1 MSNPNK
7 IKIFFWSPMLSKV
20 GTVSAII
27 GMANSIKKF
36 SSLEIYIL
44 DILGEFSDYKNQN
57 FYFLKFSNINKIIPN
72 KGKISKLLIIFFS
85 LISLP
90 FLIYN
95 VKKHKPDYIITGLV
109 GFIPGILKY
118 FFKNLKIINS
128 IQGYPNINYYRK
140 LIWSLFYKKSDFLI
154 TMTEQTKKDLQNK
167 IKINSNK
174 IFVINN
180 PILTRN
186 IIQKSKEEIEP
197 SLRFIFQK
205 KVFCA
210 IGRLT
215 RQKNFIQLFEY
226 LNYYKNQTDDEFN
239 LIVLGDGEKK
249 GELIEYIK
257 TNKINNFYLLGYQN
271 NPFKFLSKS
280 KLYICSSLWEDPGHT
295 LIEAGYL
302 NIPILTSNCPNG
314 PNEIIQNDYNGMKYE
329 LGNKEDFFNKLKKIN
344 SYEASEKKKLL
355 INMKKIAVN
364 YSQLRFAKKFLKL
377 IN

>member
-1 MSNPNK
+1 M
-7 IKIFFWSPMLSKV
+7 
-20 GTVSAII
+20 
-27 GMANSIKKF
+27 
-36 SSLEIYIL
+36 
-44 DILGEFSDYKNQN
+44 
-57 FYFLKFSNINKIIPN
+57 
-72 KGKISKLLIIFFS
+72 
-85 LISLP
+85 
-90 FLIYN
+90 
-95 VKKHKPDYIITGLV
+95 
-109 GFIPGILKY
+109 
-118 FFKNLKIINS
+118 
-128 IQGYPNINYYRK
+128 
-140 LIWSLFYKKSDFLI
+140 
-154 TMTEQTKKDLQNK
+154 
-167 IKINSNK
+167 
-174 IFVINN
+174 
-180 PILTRN
+180 TRN

-226 LNYYKNQTDDEFN
+226 LNYYKNQTNDEFN

-329 LGNKEDFFNKLKKIN
+329 LGNKKDFFNKLKKIN

-355 INMKKIAVN
+355 INMKKIAIN